1 MLYVCNYANARYK
14 SQQELNTR
22 SAYEKGKADKV
33 IEFHEEDIEW
43 MKAEYPEHFKYQR
56 GGGLWIWKPWV
67 CLKALE
73 QIEEGDYLFYVDSG
87 QVFIDDI
94 HLLIP
99 DFEAGGKDLMVFEQS
114 LLSRCFTKHECY
126 ELMDWHDY
134 SGNQLLSG
142 YIFMRKSD
150 TSMRYMQEW
159 FDNMKDIRK
168 AHGEHYCPEIKEF
181 KDFISHR
188 EDQSVLD
195 ILRYKWGIEGHRD
208 PSDFGEFPWQY
219 ASVGGF
225 HRKKYPNS
233 HYPTLLL
240 CVRRED
246 PVLYA
251 ERYKRAVEN
260 KHSDLYMDIRSW
272 LNYQPKRIRHL
283 GKVLLLSLGLKG
295 LYARLHPKH

>member
-1 MLYVCNYANARYK
+1 MLYVCNYANVRYK

-22 SAYEKGKADKV
+22 TAYEKAKADKV
-33 IEFHEEDIEW
+33 IEFHEKDIEW
-43 MKAEYPEHFKYQR
+43 MKAEYPEHFKHQR

-73 QIEEGDYLFYVDSG
+73 QINDGDYLFYCDAG
-87 QVFIDDI
+87 QVFIDDL

-99 DFEAGGKDLMVFEQS
+99 DFEASGKDIMVFEQS
-114 LLSRCFTKHECY
+114 LLSKCFTKHECY

-142 YIFMRKSD
+142 YIFMRKSA

-168 AHGEHYCPEIKEF
+168 AHGGHYCPEIKEF
-181 KDFISHR
+181 WSFISHR

-225 HRKKYPNS
+225 RRKRFPNS
-233 HYPTLLL
+233 HYPTLML
-240 CVRRED
+240 CVRRQD
-246 PVLYA
+246 PDAYA
-251 ERYKRAVEN
+251 ERYKEAVAN
-260 KHSDLYMDIRSW
+260 KRSALYMDIKTW
-272 LNYQPKRIRHL
+272 V
-283 GKVLLLSLGLKG
+283 VLLPNNIKRHVKKFLVLSGLKN
-295 LYARLHPKH
+295 KQTK

>member
-1 MLYVCNYANARYK
+1 MLYVVNYANERYK
-14 SQQELNTR
+14 SQQEFNTK
-22 SAYEKGKADKV
+22 SAYERGKADKV

-43 MKAEYPEHFKYQR
+43 MKSEFPEHFQYAR

-73 QIEEGDYLFYVDSG
+73 QIEDGDYLFYCDSG
-87 QVFIDDI
+87 QVFINDI
-94 HLLIP
+94 HMLLP
-99 DFEAGGKDLMVFEQS
+99 DFGQSGKDIMVFEQS
-114 LLSRCFTKHECY
+114 LLSICYTKHECY

-134 SGNQLLSG
+134 SGNQILSG
-142 YIFMRKSD
+142 YILMRKSK
-150 TSMRYMQEW
+150 TSMSYMQEW

-181 KDFISHR
+181 MDFISHR

-195 ILRYKWGIEGHRD
+195 VLRQKWGIEGHRD

-219 ASVGGF
+219 AMAGGF

-240 CVRRED
+240 CVRKED
-246 PVLYA
+246 PISYETAYRNKV
-251 ERYKRAVEN
+251 EGKRSN
-260 KHSDLYMDIRSW
+260 IYYDLVTW
-272 LNYQPKRIRHL
+272 KNTLPNQVKHL
-283 GKVLLLSLGLKG
+283 GKVILTICG
-295 LYARLHPKH
+295 LYKPKNK

>member
-1 MLYVCNYANARYK
+1 MLYVINFADANYAR
-14 SQQELNTR
+14 QQALNTK
-22 SAYEKGKADKV
+22 SAREQGKADAV
-33 IEFHEEDIEW
+33 FEFHEEDIMEL
-43 MKAEYPEHFKYQR
+43 KEQFPEHFGIKR
-56 GGGLWIWKPWV
+56 GFGLWFWKPY
-67 CLKALE
+67 LIMKAMDKVND
-73 QIEEGDYLFYVDSG
+73 GDYLFYCDSG
-87 QVFIDDI
+87 AVFIYDI
-94 HLLIP
+94 HQFIP
-99 DFEAGGKDLMVFEQS
+99 DLEASGKDMMVFEQP
-114 LLSRCFTKHECY
+114 LLAHCFTKGETYHLLGCN
-126 ELMDWHDY
+126 DY
-134 SGNQLLSG
+134 AGNQLLGG
-142 YIFMRKSD
+142 YIFLKKSAE
-150 TSMRYMQEW
+150 SRRYMQEW
-159 FDNMKDIRK
+159 HDAMTDLRVLSGDKFF
-168 AHGEHYCPEIKEF
+168 PEIKDHR
-181 KDFISHR
+181 DFIAHR
-188 EDQSVLD
+188 EDQS
-195 ILRYKWGIEGHRD
+195 ILTILCKKWGIEGHRD

-219 ASVGGF
+219 ALVGGF